1 MLFMTFAIGGISFF
15 MPRYM
20 MEAGAGGAGRVGL
33 IFGGITAGSG
43 LLATLA
49 GGWLGD
55 RLRTRWPGSYFIV
68 SAMGLGVGFPLFLG
82 VLYVS
87 SIEGKWVLLVLAV
100 FALFFNTGPSNT
112 ILANVTPG
120 RLRPTA
126 FAVNIFVIHALGD
139 AVSPVVIG
147 FVADKSSLRMGFVVV
162 SVTFLLGAVF
172 WLMGAPYLK
181 GDTER
186 VESLEG

>member
-1 MLFMTFAIGGISFF
+1 L
-15 MPRYM
+15 
-20 MEAGAGGAGRVGL
+20 
-33 IFGGITAGSG
+33 
-43 LLATLA
+43 
-49 GGWLGD
+49 
-55 RLRTRWPGSYFIV
+55 PGSYFIV
-68 SAMGLGVGFPLFLG
+68 SAVGLGVGFPFFMG
-82 VLYVS
+82 VLYVQ
-87 SIEGKWVLLVLAV
+87 SIEMKWVLLGVSV

-139 AVSPVVIG
+139 AISPVVIG
-147 FVADKSSLRMGFVVV
+147 WVADKSSLRMGFLVA

-186 VESLEG
+186 AGDIVS